1 MALVDFFKREKRM
14 STQVPNSYQWFLD
27 SLGNI
32 FGTTSQSGQSVTQK
46 TAISI
51 AAVKKC
57 VDIISNGIVNLNVK
71 VYSDIDGVKKAEPKH
86 AIAILIDEPNTFQTK
101 SQWIEWMVMCQVL
114 KGNGYSQIIR
124 DNNFQPIALMPLIT
138 ENVKPVIQ
146 DGILRYQIT
155 NNDQSSFVESYDIIH
170 FKGKCL
176 ETPLFGYSPI
186 VYHRETMGVSLAAT
200 AGQSSSYKNGVLKF
214 FIKTSGNLN
223 VTQLGDLKTSL
234 NNVIDNKS
242 NSLAVPGGVGVERI
256 QMTPEE
262 AQYILSKKMSAEEIA
277 NIFGVPISMVVSGV
291 SGKATVEQEYQEF
304 YSNTLAN
311 YAIKNEEELRRKL
324 ITKPAEK
331 GVYYFKFNFNSL
343 LRATALDRAEF
354 YNKGINNGWMSPNE
368 ARGFEDQ
375 NAYEGGDQ
383 KFVNANLIPTELMSE
398 WITGKINQLNSAAMV
413 NNNPNGNN

>member
-1 MALVDFFKREKRM
+1 MAFIDYFRREKRNG
-14 STQVPNSYQWFLD
+14 SNLSNPQQWLVD
-27 SLGNI
+27 SLSNL
-32 FGTTSQSGQSVTQK
+32 FGGITQSGQSVNQRS
-46 TAISI
+46 AISI

-71 VYSDIDGVKKAEPKH
+71 VYSEIDGVKTSAPKYP
-86 AIAILIDEPNTFQTK
+86 ISILLDEPNSFQTK
-101 SQWIEWMVMCQVL
+101 SQWIEWMVGCQVL

-124 DNNFQPIALMPLIT
+124 DTKFQPIALMPLVT
-138 ENVKPVIQ
+138 ENVKPMIK
-146 DGILRYQIT
+146 DGKLIYQVTTDKGMSDI
-155 NNDQSSFVESYDIIH
+155 EAYDIIH

-214 FIKTSGNLN
+214 FIKSSGNLN
-223 VTQLGDLKTSL
+223 QEQLGNLKTSL

-291 SGKATVEQEYQEF
+291 NGKATVEQEYQEF

-324 ITKPAEK
+324 ITNPSEK

-383 KFVNANLIPTELMSE
+383 KFVNANLVPTDLMNE
-398 WITGKINQLNSAAMV
+398 WISGKITQLNNTKQV